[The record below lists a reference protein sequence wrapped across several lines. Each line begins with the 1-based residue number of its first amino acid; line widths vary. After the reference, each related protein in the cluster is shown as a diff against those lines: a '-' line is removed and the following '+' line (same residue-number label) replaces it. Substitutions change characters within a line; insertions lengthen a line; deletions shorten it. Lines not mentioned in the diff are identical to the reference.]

1 MTMKLIQKRFFKG
14 TREFE
19 IIDDTVYV
27 RMKGLLKEEK
37 STVGISILNPEP
49 VVSGSELEFHALAK
63 REPLLSLFI
72 NNPND
77 EEFNTFVNALKQRV
91 LGENRAN
98 AGVEAVSPETSRS
111 EALGWNVYEEP
122 PDFDETDET
131 RERISYQAVN
141 AERLDKDITML
152 KTYLD
157 EGDIGPLLDSLKT
170 LKEEPQNEVAFQK
183 MVDAYNDLG
192 IIQGAVLTYAP
203 YLKVL
208 LSESIRL

>member
-1 MTMKLIQKRFFKG
+1 MTIKLIQKRFFKG

-37 STVGISILNPEP
+37 STVGLSILNHEP
-49 VVSGSELEFHALAK
+49 VVNGSELEFHARAK

-72 NNPND
+72 NSPNA
-77 EEFNTFVNALKQRV
+77 EEFNAFVDALKQRV
-91 LGENRAN
+91 LGEDRAY

-131 RERISYQAVN
+131 RERISYQTVN

>member
-37 STVGISILNPEP
+37 STVGLSILNPEP
-49 VVSGSELEFHALAK
+49 EVSGSELEFHALAK

-77 EEFNTFVNALKQRV
+77 EEFNTFVNALRQRV